1 MLPNLAFSVQ
11 EYRGRL
17 AKVQAAMAARG
28 LDALLLK
35 NRADVCYLTGIETCY
50 MVAFHATIV
59 PVAGDPILLA
69 SEFEML
75 NARLGAWCEDRVT
88 FAVRSDPIET
98 ICQTLRDRGSA
109 RGRIG
114 VELHVLSAEQY
125 RAIEQRLPEAML
137 VEAGD
142 ILPSIKVIKS
152 LAEIAYLR
160 EAGRL
165 STHGMEAALAE
176 VGAGKTDNDLAAA
189 ASAAIIRGGGEFMCI
204 EPIVTTGE
212 HSGIPHSTFHRRA
225 IRPGDAV
232 FIEVGACVC
241 RYSAPLMRTA
251 VVAPVAGPIRH
262 AADACRDSLN
272 ALVEHMRPGML
283 ARDVAARAKA
293 AWTPLCERLIWH
305 GFYAYSVGIGFPPDW
320 NDAPVCITEDS
331 DAVLQ
336 PGMCFHATTSL
347 REAGKYG
354 TALSE
359 TVLITEEGN
368 EVLTGTSRALL
379 LVV

>member
-1 MLPNLAFSVQ
+1 MLQSLAFSVE

-17 AKVQAAMAARG
+17 AKVQAVMAARG

-35 NRADVCYLTGIETCY
+35 NRADVCYLTGMETCY

-88 FAVRSDPIET
+88 FAVRSDPIEVV
-98 ICQTLRDRGSA
+98 CQTLRCRGLA
-109 RGRIG
+109 KGRIG
-114 VELHVLSAEQY
+114 LEMQVLTAGQY
-125 RAIEQRLPEAML
+125 GAIAQRLPGALL

-142 ILPSIKVIKS
+142 ILPSIKAIKS

-160 EAGRL
+160 ESARL
-165 STHGMEAALAE
+165 STLGMEAALAE
-176 VGAGKTDNDLAAA
+176 VRAGKTDNDLAAA
-189 ASAAIIRGGGEFMCI
+189 ASAAMIRGGSEFMCI

-212 HSGIPHSTFHRRA
+212 RSGIPHSTFRRTA
-225 IRPGDAV
+225 IRPGDAI

-251 VVAPVAGPIRH
+251 VIAPVAESIRR
-262 AADACRDSLN
+262 AADACRDGLN
-272 ALVEHMRPGML
+272 ALIQDMRPGMM
-283 ARDVAARAKA
+283 ARDVATKAKA

-305 GFYAYSVGIGFPPDW
+305 GFYAYSVGLGFPPDW

-331 DAVLQ
+331 GAVLKA
-336 PGMCFHATTSL
+336 GMCFHATTSL
-347 REAGKYG
+347 REAGKFG
-354 TALSE
+354 TALGE
-359 TVLITEEGN
+359 TVLLTEKGN
-368 EVLTGTSRALL
+368 EVLTGTGRELR
-379 LVV
+379 VVS